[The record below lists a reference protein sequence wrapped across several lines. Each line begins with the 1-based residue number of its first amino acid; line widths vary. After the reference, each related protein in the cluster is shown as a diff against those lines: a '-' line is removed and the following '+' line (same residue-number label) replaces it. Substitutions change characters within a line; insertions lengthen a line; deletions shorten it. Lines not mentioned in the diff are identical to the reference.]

1 MGFLSGIT
9 KTLFGGSD
17 DKAISEQ
24 SQANERSQ
32 AFIREQAALARGD
45 ANYLYPAGDAAR
57 NQGISAAMGLMGR
70 ALPEQM
76 RMFQGGNQAAQL
88 HYMQGQPQYKN
99 DILGMQPQ
107 SNPQFD
113 AGVMRLPP
121 ERLQAFINSPEF
133 HARISEQ
140 LGGRQMYSA
149 PLPEA
154 SMYQQQLPSFGQMQA
169 PQPGLSWGSPQQA
182 QQAQQAQLQQSA
194 PQFDQKQYLSQMLR
208 GIM

>member
-1 MGFLSGIT
+1 MGFLSDIT
-9 KTLFGGSD
+9 KTLFGGTD
-17 DKAISEQ
+17 DTGLKAQ
-24 SQANERSQ
+24 QKANDRSQ
-32 AFIREQAALARGD
+32 QFIREQAALARGD

-182 QQAQQAQLQQSA
+182 QQAQLQQSA

>member
-9 KTLFGGSD
+9 KTLFGGTD
-17 DKAISEQ
+17 DTGLKEQ
-24 SQANERSQ
+24 QQANDKSQ
-32 AFIREQAALARGD
+32 QFIREQAALARGD

-57 NQGISAAMGLMGR
+57 NAGISAALALMGR
-70 ALPEQM
+70 TLPEQM

-121 ERLQAFINSPEF
+121 DQLQAFIDSPQF

-149 PLPEA
+149 PLPDS
-154 SMYQQQLPSFGQMQA
+154 SMYQQQLPDFRQMQS
-169 PQPGLSWGSPQQA
+169 PQPGQSWGAPQQA
-182 QQAQQAQLQQSA
+182 QPQQLQQPG
-194 PQFDQKQYLSQMLR
+194 PQFDKTQYLSQMLR

>member
-1 MGFLSGIT
+1 MGFLSDIT
-9 KTLFGGSD
+9 KTLFGGTD
-17 DKAISEQ
+17 DTGLKEQQKA
-24 SQANERSQ
+24 NDRSQ
-32 AFIREQAALARGD
+32 QFIREQAALARGD

-182 QQAQQAQLQQSA
+182 QQAQPRDGRTDRSGRH
-194 PQFDQKQYLSQMLR
+194 LR
-208 GIM
+208 RR

>member
-1 MGFLSGIT
+1 MGFLSDIT
-9 KTLFGGSD
+9 KTLFGGTD
-17 DKAISEQ
+17 DTGLKAQ
-24 SQANERSQ
+24 
-32 AFIREQAALARGD
+32 QAALARGD

-149 PLPEA
+149 PLPDS
-154 SMYQQQLPSFGQMQA
+154 SMYQQQLPDFRQMQA
-169 PQPGLSWGSPQQA
+169 PQPGQSWGAPQQA
-182 QQAQQAQLQQSA
+182 QPQQLQQ
-194 PQFDQKQYLSQMLR
+194 PGPRFDQTQYLTQMLR